1 MRDADYKDA
10 FFDGVM
16 TTLACITGL
25 AAIGWFVYLSVS
37 EVIK

>member
-1 MRDADYKDA
+1 MRDADYKEA

-16 TTLACITGL
+16 TTLTCIVGL
-25 AAIGWFVYLSVS
+25 AAIGCLVYLSIG

>member
-10 FFDGVM
+10 FLDGVM
-16 TTLACITGL
+16 TTLTCIVGL
-25 AAIGWFVYLSVS
+25 AAIGCVIYLSVV